1 MFGVSGDEDEEDM
14 EDAEGGM
21 VWTGVSAPVVAS
33 TSPLPPGQSV
43 VLLPPPFPRVFMLH
57 PPSFE
62 TNRVRFHPTPPHP
75 PNVPPPPPL
84 PCFVFT
90 CKHVCVS
97 ACEC

>member
-33 TSPLPPGQSV
+33 TSPLPPGQLV

-62 TNRVRFHPTPPHP
+62 TNRVRVHPPPHP
-75 PNVPPPPPL
+75 MCPHPL
-84 PCFVFT
+84 LCPALSS
-90 CKHVCVS
+90 HASMCV
-97 ACEC
+97 